1 MRVVSQNLSPELTL
15 VEKVVVK
22 LLLYN
27 YSLII
32 YMCFVCI
39 QSIC

>member
-1 MRVVSQNLSPELTL
+1 MYGVIIHIKNIR
-15 VEKVVVK
+15 

-32 YMCFVCI
+32 YAFKSLWFNYFLI
-39 QSIC
+39 SKI